1 VIKAKIKREFL
12 PTVSEVIEAK
22 KINLIE
28 NIKNLIEENKGKD
41 YMDLSRE
48 LLQIEDSPEILISAL
63 IKKFY

>member
-22 KINLIE
+22 KVNLIE

>member
-1 VIKAKIKREFL
+1 MIKAKIKREFL